1 MKFKTDENLPAEAAA
16 VLREAGFDAETVW
29 DESLNGSDDG
39 TISNRARSE
48 RRILVTMDLDFANIH
63 AYPPE
68 IYPGLIVLR
77 LRSQDKLNVE
87 AVMRRVVLAL
97 RLRSPREELWI
108 VEEDRIRYRQGVKPA

>member
-1 MKFKTDENLPAEAAA
+1 M
-16 VLREAGFDAETVW
+16 LREAGFDAETVW